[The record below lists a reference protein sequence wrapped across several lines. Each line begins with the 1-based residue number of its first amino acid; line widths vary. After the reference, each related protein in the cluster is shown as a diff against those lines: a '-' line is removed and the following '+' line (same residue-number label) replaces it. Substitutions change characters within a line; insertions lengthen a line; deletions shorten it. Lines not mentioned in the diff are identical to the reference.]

1 LIGYRVWKIR
11 RRDVSIY
18 LTETDVFI
26 LVGGELNEAKGTI
39 LTHTSKLGKHDSRIT
54 ALEDAMRLMER
65 LSN

>member
-1 LIGYRVWKIR
+1 M
-11 RRDVSIY
+11 
-18 LTETDVFI
+18 TDVFI

-39 LTHTSKLGKHDSRIT
+39 LTHTSKLGKHESRIT